1 MISLVELTKDA
12 QSLNRMFKVQV
23 ILVTDRK
30 HNKTEIINEIR
41 GVEGV
46 VYIKV
51 RQNQNVID
59 RGDENSEYTL
69 VEIKYIATK
78 NTPITAIKNI
88 KLKATKGDEEQKRI
102 LGLRSIYI
110 IEKSIIG
117 L

>member
-1 MISLVELTKDA
+1 MISLLELTKDA
-12 QSLNRMFKVQV
+12 QTLNKMFKVQV

-69 VEIKYIATK
+69 LEIKYMATK
-78 NTPITAIKNI
+78 NTPATAIKAI

-102 LGLRSIYI
+102 LGLRNVYI
-110 IEKSIIG
+110 IERTIVEV
-117 L
+117 

>member
-12 QSLNRMFKVQV
+12 QSLNKMFKVQV

-69 VEIKYIATK
+69 LEIKYIATK
-78 NTPITAIKNI
+78 STPVTGIKNI
-88 KLKATKGDEEQKRI
+88 KNKATKGDEEQKRI
-102 LGLRSIYI
+102 LGLRSMYI

>member
-1 MISLVELTKDA
+1 MISLIELTKDA
-12 QSLNRMFKVQV
+12 QSLNKMFKVQV

-69 VEIKYIATK
+69 LEIKYMATK
-78 NTPITAIKNI
+78 NTPVTAIKSI
-88 KLKATKGDEEQKRI
+88 KNKATKGDEEQKRI
-102 LGLRSIYI
+102 LGLRSMYI
-110 IEKSIIG
+110 IERSIIQV
-117 L
+117 